1 VKISLSSEVE
11 RLIAEK
17 LQTGRYRSADEVV
30 REGLELLQER
40 EKQAHPPASNHTGD
54 LASAFE
60 AIAKEIPNTE
70 WEKLPAD
77 LSTNVDHY
85 LYGGPKTS

>member
-1 VKISLSSEVE
+1 MKISLSPEIE
-11 RLIAEK
+11 RLITEK
-17 LQTGRYRSADEVV
+17 VQTGRYRSADEVV

-40 EKQAHPPASNHTGD
+40 EKQAHPIASNHSAD

-60 AIAKEIPNTE
+60 AIAKDVPHAE

-77 LSTNVDHY
+77 LSRNVDHY